1 MKSVSMETCRNVVRK
16 LYCSELSYKVFNT
29 RRPRAPLLCLSVCP
43 SVRLSIYMSIY
54 MSICMSICM
63 SVTPAVSVLREVE
76 KQQKF
81 KFGPMY
87 FMRLLL
93 CTFPCDLCFMKIRNK
108 VPINCG
114 RQIGS
119 SLD

>member
-1 MKSVSMETCRNVVRK
+1 M
-16 LYCSELSYKVFNT
+16 
-29 RRPRAPLLCLSVCP
+29 SVCP
-43 SVRLSIYMSIY
+43 SV
-54 MSICMSICM
+54 CMSICM

-93 CTFPCDLCFMKIRNK
+93 RTFPCNLCFMKIRNK